1 MNKANKTVKTIN
13 IKNLLFLDLL
23 ITYPMNITKDANIP
37 VLPTD
42 IIDANTSNKTGS
54 SEIGLLLI

>member
-13 IKNLLFLDLL
+13 IKDLLFLDLL

-37 VLPTD
+37 ELPMAV
-42 IIDANTSNKTGS
+42 IDANTSNKTGS